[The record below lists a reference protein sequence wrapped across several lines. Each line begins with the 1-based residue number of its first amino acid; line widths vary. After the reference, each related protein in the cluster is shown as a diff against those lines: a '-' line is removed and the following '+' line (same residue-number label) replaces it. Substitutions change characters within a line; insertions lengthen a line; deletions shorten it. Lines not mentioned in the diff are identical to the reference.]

1 MKIIK
6 KINNNVALGLDGNNN
21 EVILF
26 GKGIGFPKMPYDLLD
41 LSLVDRTF
49 YNVDARYYKLF
60 EEVDSELVNLVAEMV
75 DIVQSKINGNWD
87 PYITFS
93 IIDHFN
99 FSLKRL
105 KSGMVV
111 GFPYSYEI
119 ELEFPEINNYASW
132 MVDNVNQKYNV
143 TLEKGEIT
151 CIAMHLL
158 SANKGI
164 GRDDKE
170 TMSEKLSRILSDV
183 TGIIENYF
191 NTSIEKKSLN
201 YYRFRYHIQY
211 FIRRKE
217 ASEEIVENSQSMFE
231 NMKKTYPETYQCVR
245 LIEAYLEKEFNE
257 SCSKDELLYLMIHIN
272 RLYAIE

>member
-6 KINNNVALGLDGNNN
+6 KIDNNVALGLDGNNN

-41 LSLVDRTF
+41 LSQVDRTF

-60 EEVDSELVNLVAEMV
+60 EEVDSDLVNLVSEMV

-99 FSLKRL
+99 FSLNRI
-105 KSGMVV
+105 KSGMIV

-191 NTSIEKKSLN
+191 NTNIEKKSLN